1 MDYLRQYDFPTIQNY
16 EFFGKKAKG
25 RRADRGQRKEAR
37 HARRE
42 ARREARTQR
51 QLNGEGFFQ
60 KIGGAAS
67 NFLNNF
73 NSGEMALGA
82 GKDMQNASNQESIIY
97 DTNEGNNNQMYIII
111 GVVAVLVLFFVFKDK
126 F

>member
-1 MDYLRQYDFPTIQNY
+1 MDYIINSNYDFPNIQNF
-16 EFFGKKAKG
+16 EFFGKKARERRKG
-25 RRADRGQRKEAR
+25 RKERKEAR
-37 HARRE
+37 HVRRE
-42 ARREARTQR
+42 SRREARTQR

-73 NSGEMALGA
+73 GNGEGA
-82 GKDMQNASNQESIIY
+82 SEEMNLAAPLDYAPLETHGPE
-97 DTNEGNNNQMYIII
+97 NNNQLYIII
-111 GVVAVLVLFFVFKDK
+111 GIVAIVVLFFMFKDK